1 MVVIVLG
8 GWSGQRRRIGQPE
21 PSPNLQWLMF
31 AIPGFSDPQ
40 QSHLRIFLSLP
51 LEADKRLPQEVQKI
65 RDPMAAI
72 LSLLFDSLMRQ
83 VLARES

>member
-1 MVVIVLG
+1 M
-8 GWSGQRRRIGQPE
+8 
-21 PSPNLQWLMF
+21 
-31 AIPGFSDPQ
+31 
-40 QSHLRIFLSLP
+40 FLSLP

-72 LSLLFDSLMRQ
+72 LSLLFDSEMRQ